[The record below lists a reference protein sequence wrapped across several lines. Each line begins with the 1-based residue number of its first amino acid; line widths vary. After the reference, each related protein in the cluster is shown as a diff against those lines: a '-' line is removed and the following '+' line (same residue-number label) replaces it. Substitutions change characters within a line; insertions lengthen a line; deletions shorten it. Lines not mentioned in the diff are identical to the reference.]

1 MSDVL
6 EWLID
11 ISVASASAAA
21 TGSIFLLL
29 VGVAGETRRHVV
41 KHRAVARMPKAKRP
55 GEPVRLDRAKILT
68 FPFQP
73 VNISFHCKNIDRN
86 SQP

>member
-1 MSDVL
+1 MADVL

-41 KHRAVARMPKAKRP
+41 KHRDVGRM
-55 GEPVRLDRAKILT
+55 GEAHRLAKIGANAT
-68 FPFQP
+68 TAAVRTRARPF
-73 VNISFHCKNIDRN
+73 R
-86 SQP
+86 

>member
-1 MSDVL
+1 MADVL

-41 KHRAVARMPKAKRP
+41 KHRQSREKHFPWIFSARR
-55 GEPVRLDRAKILT
+55 
-68 FPFQP
+68 F
-73 VNISFHCKNIDRN
+73 
-86 SQP
+86 

>member
-1 MSDVL
+1 MADVL

-41 KHRAVARMPKAKRP
+41 KHRDVGRMGKAQRLRYRLY
-55 GEPVRLDRAKILT
+55 RLDGR
-68 FPFQP
+68 
-73 VNISFHCKNIDRN
+73 
-86 SQP
+86 

>member
-1 MSDVL
+1 MVDLL

-11 ISVASASAAA
+11 ISVASVNAAA

-41 KHRAVARMPKAKRP
+41 KRRSDTGCIRWTAGRP
-55 GEPVRLDRAKILT
+55 
-68 FPFQP
+68 
-73 VNISFHCKNIDRN
+73 
-86 SQP
+86 

>member
-1 MSDVL
+1 MADVL

-41 KHRAVARMPKAKRP
+41 KHRNVARMGNAEHHGKSVQLQRLVARHAHRP
-55 GEPVRLDRAKILT
+55 
-68 FPFQP
+68 
-73 VNISFHCKNIDRN
+73 
-86 SQP
+86 

>member
-1 MSDVL
+1 MADFL

-29 VGVAGETRRHVV
+29 VGVAGETHRHVV
-41 KHRAVARMPKAKRP
+41 KHRDAGR
-55 GEPVRLDRAKILT
+55 IL
-68 FPFQP
+68 PL
-73 VNISFHCKNIDRN
+73 
-86 SQP
+86 